1 MRFIERP
8 IGATGPSRALGH
20 TRALLTRPGARAAP
34 RVNALDRWLAE
45 RVQRGI
51 EPVAVRLEL
60 WDGTSSYS
68 APALPVGDVI
78 VRDRLALLG
87 LAVDP
92 NLWFGEAYTAGRVD
106 IRGELEP
113 VVEALSRSSAPENS
127 WLDWVRAVLAIPTTL
142 AGARH
147 NVHHHYDLGNDFYQ
161 QWLDDELV
169 YTCAYFADA
178 GRSLEDAQRAKLDLV
193 CRKLRL
199 QPGDHVVEVGCGWGA
214 LALHMARRYGTRVT
228 AFNVSHE
235 QLAYA
240 RSRARREGLAH
251 LVQFIDDDYRNVRGE
266 FDVFVSVGM
275 LEHVGL
281 HQFGTLAKV
290 LRQSVRRRGGRG
302 LLHFIGRDA
311 PRPLNAWIRRRIF
324 PGGYAP
330 TLAQV
335 TTDVLTPAGMSVVDV
350 ENLRLHYARTLA
362 HWHQRFAAVGHQ
374 VRARYGAEFERAWA
388 LYLAGSQAAFA
399 TGWMQ
404 LFQVVFAPFET
415 APPYWTRSEAYE
427 DAEAPTCPA
436 AMP

>member
-8 IGATGPSRALGH
+8 MGAAGLNGSLEP
-20 TRALLTRPGARAAP
+20 TRAVLTHPCAAP
-34 RVNALDRWLAE
+34 RVSPLDRWLAQ
-45 RVQRGI
+45 RVQQGI

-60 WDGTSSYS
+60 WDGTSPYS
-68 APALPVGDVI
+68 ALARPVGDVI
-78 VRDRLALLG
+78 VRDRRALLG

-92 NLWFGEAYTAGRVD
+92 NLWFGEAYTAGRID

-113 VVEALSRSSAPENS
+113 VVEALSRASAPESS
-127 WLDWVRAVLAIPTTL
+127 WIDWVRTAIAIPTTL
-142 AGARH
+142 SGARH

-161 QWLDDELV
+161 QWLDNELV
-169 YTCAYFADA
+169 YTCAYFAHA

-199 QPGDHVVEVGCGWGA
+199 QPGDRVVEVGCGWGA
-214 LALHMARRYGTRVT
+214 LALHMARRYGTHVT
-228 AFNVSHE
+228 AFNVSQE
-235 QLAYA
+235 QLSYA

-251 LVQFIDDDYRNVRGE
+251 RVEFIDDDYRNVRGE

-281 HQFGTLAKV
+281 HQFRAFAKV
-290 LRQSVRRRGGRG
+290 VRQSVRRRGGRG

-335 TTDVLTPAGMSVVDV
+335 TTDVLTPAGMSVLDV

-362 HWHQRFAAVGHQ
+362 HWHQRFAAVAPQ
-374 VRARYGAEFERAWA
+374 VRAQYGAEFERAWA

-415 APPYWTRSEAYE
+415 APPYWTRLGAYE
-427 DAEAPTCPA
+427 DAEAHTCPA